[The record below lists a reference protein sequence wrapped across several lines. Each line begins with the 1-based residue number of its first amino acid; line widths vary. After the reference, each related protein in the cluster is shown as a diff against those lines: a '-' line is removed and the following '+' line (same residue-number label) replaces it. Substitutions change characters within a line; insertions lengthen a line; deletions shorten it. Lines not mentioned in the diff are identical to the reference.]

1 MVAVYVQGASE
12 GLPRSR
18 PASVAGRLLNTIPPT
33 VQILIGTV
41 SVQAGAAVAKQLFAL
56 AGPAGAVTLRLFFA
70 ALVLLLLWRPVR
82 QARQLSRRGWLVV
95 LAYGIV
101 LGLMNLCFYQ
111 ALARIPQGIAVTI
124 EFLGPLTVALAGS
137 RRLLD
142 VLWALLAAGGAV
154 LLTETR
160 GDLSLIGMLFALGA
174 AVCWGG
180 YILLGS
186 ALGNHTSGGSGL
198 ALGMAAAAV
207 VATPAGIV
215 QAGTDLLA
223 PTLLLAG
230 LAVALLSSV
239 IPYSLELEALR
250 RIPPRVFGVLMSL
263 EPAVGALAGFVV
275 SGEQLRPLQ
284 WLALCCVMAASIGAT
299 RSTSENSR

>member
-1 MVAVYVQGASE
+1 MVAVHVERAGG
-12 GLPRSR
+12 GLPRPRLVSL
-18 PASVAGRLLNTIPPT
+18 AGQALGAIPPT
-33 VQILIGTV
+33 FQILIGIV
-41 SVQAGAAVAKQLFAL
+41 SVQVGAALAKQLFAI
-56 AGPAGAVTLRLFFA
+56 AGPSGTVALRLFFA
-70 ALVLLLLWRPVR
+70 SVVLLLAWRPVR
-82 QARQLSRRGWLVV
+82 EARQLGRRGWLVV
-95 LAYGIV
+95 VAYGVV

-111 ALARIPQGIAVTI
+111 ALARIPQGITVTI

-137 RRLLD
+137 RRVLD

-160 GDLSLIGMLFALGA
+160 GDLSLVGILFALGA
-174 AVCWGG
+174 AICWGG

-186 ALGNHTSGGSGL
+186 ALGNHSSGGNGL
-198 ALGMAAAAV
+198 ALAMAVGAM
-207 VATPAGIV
+207 VAIPAGIA
-215 QAGTDLLA
+215 QSGTSLLA
-223 PTLLLAG
+223 PVVLLAG

-275 SGEQLRPLQ
+275 AGEKLRPLQ

>member
-1 MVAVYVQGASE
+1 MEGAGES
-12 GLPRSR
+12 LPRTG
-18 PASVAGRLLNTIPPT
+18 PVMVGRALNAIPPT
-33 VQILIGTV
+33 FQILIGIF
-41 SVQAGAAVAKQLFAL
+41 SVQVGAALAKQLFAV
-56 AGPAGAVTLRLFFA
+56 AGPAGTVTLRLFFA
-70 ALVLLLLWRPVR
+70 ALVLLLMWRPV
-82 QARQLSRRGWLVV
+82 QEARRLGRRGWLVV
-95 LAYGIV
+95 LAYGVV
-101 LGLMNLCFYQ
+101 LGLMNLCFYL
-111 ALARIPQGIAVTI
+111 ALARIPQGITVTI

-142 VLWALLAAGGAV
+142 ALWALLAAGGAV

-160 GDLSLIGMLFALGA
+160 GDLSLVGIFFALGA

-186 ALGNHTSGGSGL
+186 ALGNHSSGGNGL
-198 ALGMAAAAV
+198 AIGMAAAAL

-215 QAGTDLLA
+215 QSGSALLA
-223 PTLLLAG
+223 PTVLVVG
-230 LAVALLSSV
+230 FAVALLSSV

-263 EPAVGALAGFVV
+263 EPAAGALAGFVV

-299 RSTSENSR
+299 RSTRETGR

>member
-1 MVAVYVQGASE
+1 MVSAHVERIGDR
-12 GLPRSR
+12 LPHPRSV
-18 PASVAGRLLNTIPPT
+18 PLVGRALGAIPPT
-33 VQILIGTV
+33 VQILIGVV
-41 SVQAGAAVAKQLFAL
+41 SVQFGAALAKQLFTV
-56 AGPAGAVTLRLFFA
+56 AGPTGTVTLRLVFA

-82 QARQLSRRGWLVV
+82 EARQLGRRGWLVV

-101 LGLMNLCFYQ
+101 LGLMNVFFYQ
-111 ALARIPQGIAVTI
+111 ALARIPQGITVTI

-142 VLWALLAAGGAV
+142 ALWALLAAGGAV
-154 LLTETR
+154 LLGETR
-160 GDLSLIGMLFALGA
+160 GDLSLVGILFALA
-174 AVCWGG
+174 AGICWGG

-186 ALGNHTSGGSGL
+186 ALGSRSSGGNGL
-198 ALGMAAAAV
+198 ALGVSAAALV
-207 VATPAGIV
+207 VMPVGIARNGSSFLDPLV
-215 QAGTDLLA
+215 
-223 PTLLLAG
+223 LLAG

-263 EPAVGALAGFVV
+263 EPAMGALAGFVAL
-275 SGEQLRPLQ
+275 GEKLRPLQ

-299 RSTSENSR
+299 RSTGGDDR